1 MGLDQFAYKVMNYIP
16 ESSIN
21 FERDLHKQKYE
32 DLYYWRKNY
41 NLQTW
46 MNKLYIDKG
55 GRDEFNCKVLLLT
68 MDDIKNLEQWLNEN
82 KDEENENEYDDEDD
96 DEENEKELTFC
107 ELAIDAINNGYT
119 IIYNSWW

>member
-1 MGLDQFAYKVMNYIP
+1 MGLDQYAFKVINYIP
-16 ESSIN
+16 ESSIG
-21 FERDLHKQKYE
+21 FEADFHKQKYE

-68 MDDIKNLEQWLNEN
+68 MDDIKNLERWLNDNEDEDKEN
-82 KDEENENEYDDEDD
+82 EDEDEENEIA
-96 DEENEKELTFC
+96 LTFC